1 MNSATYMFVHVTK
14 YARRHSN
21 PAVTTILLEGSEKLF
36 IRQSWEL
43 KWRRFTLHCPAEKEY
58 FAMVDGM
65 TGAMF
70 QLILRLMLTLVHNG
84 EQSSENKSFDVLAR
98 TLGRWYQV
106 RDDYL
111 NLRDTGSTK
120 KGFCEDLDD
129 GKFSYPVVRSCADP
143 GRKDL
148 LVGILHGRDATEG
161 TALPLESKLRVLT
174 VISEAGAMQ
183 ETWQLILQLQSEVE
197 KEISRLEDILGED
210 NPMLRVLVKV
220 LGDIPEPW
228 NTD

>member
-1 MNSATYMFVHVTK
+1 MDLNFAAVLQPHMLFLEKTQSINSATYMFVHVTK

-43 KWRRFTLHCPAEKEY
+43 KWRFTLHCPTEKEY
-58 FAMVDGM
+58 FAMVDGK

-70 QLILRLMLTLVHNG
+70 RLILRLMLTLVHNG

-106 RDDYL
+106 RDEYL

-148 LVGILHGRDATEG
+148 LVGILHGRDARHSL
-161 TALPLESKLRVLT
+161 A
-174 VISEAGAMQ
+174 A
-183 ETWQLILQLQSEVE
+183 
-197 KEISRLEDILGED
+197 
-210 NPMLRVLVKV
+210 
-220 LGDIPEPW
+220 
-228 NTD
+228 